1 MTLGRVAVELQLGAV
16 SSTIRIDT
24 QRVYSMY
31 LYIPYVAH
39 GGRHSGFFFS
49 FLFFSFLCVLVV
61 LWKLLFRFKE
71 KRRLDIA
78 LERESYARPIKRI
91 GSLRCLVFLFCAIVI
106 SIWLA
111 VAVERSCRCPL
122 SRQQLTGFLL
132 YSS

>member
-1 MTLGRVAVELQLGAV
+1 MAVDTVA
-16 SSTIRIDT
+16 
-24 QRVYSMY
+24 
-31 LYIPYVAH
+31 
-39 GGRHSGFFFS
+39 FFFS